1 MASGKKLYK
10 KTSEKKICG
19 VCAGLAEYLNIDV
32 TVVRV
37 LFVLL
42 SLFTTGFPGLLVYI
56 IMALVMP
63 CPMRTIF
70 SPLMTTAWISN
81 SVGSPVFSRG
91 AFYLQKTA
99 ENRKKICLNV

>member
-1 MASGKKLYK
+1 MASEKKLYK

-19 VCAGLAEYLNIDV
+19 VCAGLAEYLNMDV
-32 TVVRV
+32 TVVRL

-42 SLFTTGFPGLLVYI
+42 SLFTTGFPGILVYV
-56 IMALVMP
+56 IMALL

-81 SVGSPVFSRG
+81 SIGSPVFGRG

>member
-37 LFVLL
+37 LLKLVKNF
-42 SLFTTGFPGLLVYI
+42 GLI
-56 IMALVMP
+56 
-63 CPMRTIF
+63 
-70 SPLMTTAWISN
+70 
-81 SVGSPVFSRG
+81 
-91 AFYLQKTA
+91 
-99 ENRKKICLNV
+99 EE

>member
-42 SLFTTGFPGLLVYI
+42 SLFTTGFPGLLVYV

-63 CPMRTIF
+63 DEDDIQP
-70 SPLMTTAWISN
+70 PYDTTAWISN
-81 SVGSPVFSRG
+81 SIGSPVFSRG

>member
-42 SLFTTGFPGLLVYI
+42 SLFTTGFPGLLVY
-56 IMALVMP
+56 VMP
-63 CPMRTIF
+63 DEDDIQP
-70 SPLMTTAWISN
+70 PYDN
-81 SVGSPVFSRG
+81 SVD
-91 AFYLQKTA
+91 Q
-99 ENRKKICLNV
+99 

>member
-63 CPMRTIF
+63 DEDDLQPPYDN
-70 SPLMTTAWISN
+70 SGSVTASALRFLA
-81 SVGSPVFSRG
+81 GELFTCKKLR
-91 AFYLQKTA
+91 KTA
-99 ENRKKICLNV
+99 KKFA

>member
-42 SLFTTGFPGLLVYI
+42 SLFTTGFPGLLVYV

-63 CPMRTIF
+63 DEDDIHPPYDNWLEHYQIRH
-70 SPLMTTAWISN
+70 
-81 SVGSPVFSRG
+81 SVF
-91 AFYLQKTA
+91 
-99 ENRKKICLNV
+99 